1 MARVTIVGLHYSPE
15 RSGNAPYTTS
25 LARGLTAAGHRVH
38 VVTGFPHYPEWKRH
52 DGYTGWRRPEIREG
66 VSIMRLQHYIPRK
79 PTGLR
84 RLVMELTFGF
94 RAVMANWEHP
104 DVIILVSPALLS
116 TGLAAVRARLSRN
129 RTPFLVWVQ
138 DLYSRGLV
146 ETNMATGPVASLALR
161 LESAILG
168 SADGIV
174 AIHERF
180 RTYIVNTL
188 GVVTGEVRVI
198 RNWTH
203 LPTSPGDGQLEFRN
217 KMGWHDDDIIV
228 LHAGNMGKKQGLM
241 NVVEAARLA
250 EREGSSVRFVLM
262 GDGNQRAGL
271 ESASAGL
278 KNVSFVDSL
287 PGPDFMTALTAADI
301 LLVNELPGV
310 KDMSVPSKLTSYF
323 NAGVPVL
330 AATDSGSVTAEEVT
344 AADSGLLVPADN
356 PAALLNAAESMAAD
370 QDGLK
375 RMGANGLQFRLNEL
389 SEEAAMATYNDF
401 VTSLASS
408 RSR

>member
-1 MARVTIVGLHYSPE
+1 MARVTIIGLHYSPE

-25 LARGLTAAGHRVH
+25 LAEGLSAAGHRVH
-38 VVTGFPHYPEWKRH
+38 VITGFPHYPEWKRH
-52 DGYTGWRRPEIREG
+52 DGYTGWRRPETRRG
-66 VSIMRLQHYIPRK
+66 VSVMRLRHYIPRK

-84 RLVMELTFGF
+84 RLVMELTFGL
-94 RAVMANWEHP
+94 RVVAASWKQP

-116 TGLAAVRARLSRN
+116 SGLAAIRARLSRN
-129 RTPFLVWVQ
+129 RVPFLVWVQ

-146 ETNMATGPVASLALR
+146 ETNMATGPAAQLAVK

-168 SADGIV
+168 SADGVV

-180 RTYIVNTL
+180 RNYIVNTL
-188 GVVTGEVRVI
+188 EVVTREVRVI

-203 LPTSPGDGQLEFRN
+203 LPPSPQSGQSEFRI
-217 KMGWHDDDIIV
+217 KMGWHRDDIIV
-228 LHAGNMGKKQGLM
+228 LHAGNMGKKQGLL

-250 EREGSSVRFVLM
+250 EQEGSRVRFILM

-271 ESASAGL
+271 ESASEGL
-278 KNVSFVDSL
+278 RNISFVDSL
-287 PGPDFMTALTAADI
+287 PGSDFQTALTAADI

-310 KDMSVPSKLTSYF
+310 RDMSVPSKLTSYF

-330 AATDSGSVTAEEVT
+330 AATDAGSVTAEEV
-344 AADSGLLVPADN
+344 ANAGGGLLVAANDPS
-356 PAALLNAAESMAAD
+356 ALLNAAESMASD
-370 QDGLK
+370 PDGSK
-375 RMGANGLQFRLNEL
+375 RMGAKGLEFRLNEL
-389 SEEAAMATYNDF
+389 SEETAIATYNDF
-401 VTSLASS
+401 VSSLVLS